1 MVKRSFLFF
10 QARQQ
15 RLLSLGLPSL
25 YFLGLLCWTTPAQA
39 AWDYPTLKAV
49 SQALDTFWAS
59 FLKEFGV
66 RYRFPVVYPHKRVER
81 TPCGPSQLAHYCPQN
96 NSIHLNI
103 PQLTRL
109 ARQGGDV
116 AAYYAVAHEYGHS
129 VQNHLGLL
137 NPRVPVVR
145 SELQADCLAGI
156 FFAAADRLGALEPG
170 DIEEGLF
177 TARISGDYEF
187 HDPDHHGTPK
197 QRVKAFLKGFR
208 HPRSCFSDF

>member
-1 MVKRSFLFF
+1 MARNFPTLLRWGQKGLCHLGMTGICVLTVTSF
-10 QARQQ
+10 A
-15 RLLSLGLPSL
+15 P
-25 YFLGLLCWTTPAQA
+25 PAQA

-49 SQALDTFWAS
+49 SQTLDTFWAS

-109 ARQGGDV
+109 ARQAGDV

-137 NPRVPVVR
+137 NPQVPVVIT
-145 SELQADCLAGI
+145 ELQADCLAGI
-156 FFAAADRLGALEPG
+156 FFAAADRVGALEPG
-170 DIEEGLF
+170 DIEEGIF
-177 TARISGDYEF
+177 TARMTGDYEF
-187 HDPDHHGTPK
+187 NDPDHHGTPK
-197 QRVKAFLKGFR
+197 QRVRAFLKGFR
-208 HPRSCFSDF
+208 NPRSCF